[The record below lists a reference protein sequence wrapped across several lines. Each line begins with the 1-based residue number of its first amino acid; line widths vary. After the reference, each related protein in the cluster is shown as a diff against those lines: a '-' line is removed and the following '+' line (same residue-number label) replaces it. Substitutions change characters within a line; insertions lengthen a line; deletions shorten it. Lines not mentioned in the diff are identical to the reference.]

1 MAGCSLNARVATR
14 SPYEILAEF
23 EQRSLSHVVG
33 AQQQADAPGVWR
45 GIGFR
50 IGQRHLLGAIGD
62 VNEILAVPGVTPVP
76 GTKHWLLGVANVRG
90 NLIPVVDMTAFVDG
104 VTAQLSDSS
113 RLLLVRQPAG
123 SVGLLVDEVFGQRT
137 VASEQVSAA
146 NADADPAIARYVRER
161 VQSGSFDWGLFNM
174 SALVRSVEFQQAA
187 F

>member
-1 MAGCSLNARVATR
+1 MA
-14 SPYEILAEF
+14 
-23 EQRSLSHVVG
+23 HVVG

-62 VNEILAVPGVTPVP
+62 VNEILTVPSLTLVP
-76 GTKHWLLGVANVRG
+76 GTKEWLLGVANVRG
-90 NLIPVVDMTAFVDG
+90 NLIPVVDMAAFVDG
-104 VTAQLSDSS
+104 VAAQLSENS

-137 VASEQVSAA
+137 VASEQLSAVSEE
-146 NADADPAIARYVRER
+146 ADPAISRYVRER
-161 VQSGSFDWGLFNM
+161 VQSGSFDWGLFNL

-187 F
+187 I

>member
-1 MAGCSLNARVATR
+1 MNARLESR

-23 EQRSLSHVVG
+23 EQRSLAHVVG

-62 VNEILAVPGVTPVP
+62 VNEILTVPSLTLVP
-76 GTKHWLLGVANVRG
+76 GTKEWLLGVANVRG
-90 NLIPVVDMTAFVDG
+90 NLIPVVDMAAFVDG
-104 VTAQLSDSS
+104 VAAQLSENS

-137 VASEQVSAA
+137 VASEQLSAVSEE
-146 NADADPAIARYVRER
+146 ADPAISRYVRER
-161 VQSGSFDWGLFNM
+161 VQSGSFDWGLFNL

-187 F
+187 I